1 MYFPRA
7 ARGKRIFFTDKP
19 IPAVDMMEN
28 ILRISKQELKKRR
41 REKSGQIFLTGGTG
55 FLGCHLAVEL
65 LRKGYQVCLL
75 VRSNKHISAKARV
88 KKLLDWFDLP
98 DRLYRRI
105 RIIEGDISRTNLGI
119 EPVVWADLL
128 KNTDEIVHCASN
140 TSFSERKKA
149 EVEAINIKG
158 LANVLSFS
166 RASRA
171 YCFHHVS
178 TAYVAGKSSG
188 LCPEELVVND
198 TFNNTYEKT
207 KCQGEHM
214 AWEICRT
221 EGLRLTIYRPSIVY
235 GHSRTGRSLIFN
247 ALYYPV
253 RMALFLRNL
262 YENDILERGGKK
274 AETMGV
280 QIETD
285 GSIRLPLRIEVHKQG
300 GINLIPVDYFIDAFI
315 ALMEEAL
322 DGGVFHIVNQ
332 KSKKIE
338 DIIEYS
344 SRLFRMTGIRACQA
358 EDFKRVPKN
367 ALELLF
373 DHYLETYNPYM
384 RDTRIFEM
392 EKCEPILRKRGIACP
407 DFDYDIFARCMNFA
421 VEVNWGSRLFAPG
434 S

>member
-1 MYFPRA
+1 
-7 ARGKRIFFTDKP
+7 
-19 IPAVDMMEN
+19 
-28 ILRISKQELKKRR
+28 
-41 REKSGQIFLTGGTG
+41 
-55 FLGCHLAVEL
+55 
-65 LRKGYQVCLL
+65 
-75 VRSNKHISAKARV
+75 
-88 KKLLDWFDLP
+88 
-98 DRLYRRI
+98 
-105 RIIEGDISRTNLGI
+105 
-119 EPVVWADLL
+119 
-128 KNTDEIVHCASN
+128 
-140 TSFSERKKA
+140 
-149 EVEAINIKG
+149 
-158 LANVLSFS
+158 
-166 RASRA
+166 
-171 YCFHHVS
+171 
-178 TAYVAGKSSG
+178 
-188 LCPEELVVND
+188 
-198 TFNNTYEKT
+198 
-207 KCQGEHM
+207 M
-214 AWEICRT
+214 AWEMCRT

-274 AETMGV
+274 AETVGV

-285 GSIRLPLRIEVHKQG
+285 GSIRLPLRIEVHKEG

-358 EDFKRVPKN
+358 EDFKSIPKN

-373 DHYLETYNPYM
+373 DHYLETYDPYM

-392 EKCEPILRKRGIACP
+392 KKCGPILRKRGITCP

-421 VEVNWGSRLFAPG
+421 VEVNWGSRLFTVG
-434 S
+434 T